1 AGAAARQTARPAAHA
16 PRTTQNARQHAGS
29 ARPHANAAR
38 PQANDGP
45 SHGAVKHAPR
55 HAVMRSRATAPAR
68 PRRRA

>member
-1 AGAAARQTARPAAHA
+1 
-16 PRTTQNARQHAGS
+16 TQNARQHAGS

-38 PQANDGP
+38 PQANVARSSANDGP
-45 SHGAVKHAPR
+45 SQGAVKHAPR